1 MRAEAAKGKTADRAR
16 LPPDPKS
23 GAIGRHMR
31 RSTQGNVMRRFV
43 FAVAL
48 AVAFAGSA
56 AAQPSTPYQSGLTN
70 AATAIGVLPPDS
82 REWVL
87 AETARQA
94 QGPTSLAEIDKALE
108 EAIGADLPAG
118 AKSLRATRRDLT
130 AALRYEIVREARRMI
145 DRELRD
151 RRKDAKADQSDD
163 MMLGLQALE
172 GRRIRLGA
180 MESQASRRLTEK
192 SREIIAE

>member
-1 MRAEAAKGKTADRAR
+1 M
-16 LPPDPKS
+16 
-23 GAIGRHMR
+23 
-31 RSTQGNVMRRFV
+31 
-43 FAVAL
+43 
-48 AVAFAGSA
+48 
-56 AAQPSTPYQSGLTN
+56 
-70 AATAIGVLPPDS
+70 
-82 REWVL
+82 L